1 MQQFAAFL
9 KLRLTPPQVVKQGGP
24 SPVGGV
30 AGTLVRFVQDAH
42 ATQVVM
48 GETSHSRLTEFLR
61 GDIIK
66 TVLRETRDVD
76 MYVIRRD

>member
-1 MQQFAAFL
+1 M
-9 KLRLTPPQVVKQGGP
+9 
-24 SPVGGV
+24 
-30 AGTLVRFVQDAH
+30 QDAH